1 MNNGILIFAHN
12 SREVDYILTAV
23 VAGALAKK
31 YLKVSISLVTDASTL
46 DWAKT
51 SKIYS
56 KVEEIF
62 DNIIIVDKP
71 ISDNTRILN
80 DGSMWSKVIP
90 FVNANRADAYSLTPY
105 DRTLLIDSD
114 FLIFSDN
121 LSNYW
126 DVDAS
131 LLISPAMNDIRG
143 DRIGV
148 LDKWVSDEGI
158 PLLWATTVMFTKNNE
173 SKLFFEL
180 VNYIRQNYD
189 TFSLIYRFNPK
200 IFRNDIAFSIAK
212 HMLDGFETKSAG
224 LPPILTSLDT
234 DIVYSITSDTVK
246 ILIEN
251 STNHGSKIISSI
263 VGRDLHI
270 MNKQAIV
277 RSASTLLEIL

>member
-1 MNNGILIFAHN
+1 MSNGILIFAHN

-31 YLKVSISLVTDASTL
+31 YLNVPVSLVTDETTL
-46 DWAKT
+46 DWSKT

-56 KVEEIF
+56 KVETTF
-62 DNIIIVDKP
+62 DKIILVEKP
-71 ISDNTRILN
+71 ASNNVRVLN
-80 DGSMWSKVIP
+80 DGTSSSKVVP
-90 FVNANRADAYSLTPY
+90 FVNSNRADAYSLTPY

-114 FLIFSDN
+114 FLIFSNN

-126 DVDAS
+126 DVDSS
-131 LLISPAMNDIRG
+131 LLISSSMNDIRG
-143 DRIGV
+143 DRIGI

-158 PLLWATTVMFTKNNE
+158 PLLWATTVMFTKNDE

-180 VNYIRQNYD
+180 VSHIKQNYN
-189 TFSLIYRFNPK
+189 TYALIYRFNPK
-200 IFRNDIAFSIAK
+200 TFRNDIAFSIAK

-234 DIVYSITSDTVK
+234 DIVHSVTCESVK
-246 ILIEN
+246 ILIEDPKN
-251 STNHGSKIISSI
+251 QGSKNISNL
-263 VGRDLHI
+263 VGRDIHI

-277 RSASTLLEIL
+277 RAAAKLLEIL

>member
-1 MNNGILIFAHN
+1 MNKGILIFAHN

-23 VAGALAKK
+23 VSGALAKR
-31 YLKVSISLVTDASTL
+31 YLKVSISLVTDTSTL

-51 SKIYS
+51 SNIYS

-80 DGSMWSKVIP
+80 DGTMWSKIIP

-131 LLISPAMNDIRG
+131 LLISPTMNDIRG

-212 HMLDGFETKSAG
+212 HMLDGFETTSAG

-234 DIVYSITSDTVK
+234 DIVYSITSDAVK
-246 ILIEN
+246 ILVEN
-251 STNHGSKIISSI
+251 STNQGGKIISSI
-263 VGRDLHI
+263 IGRDLHI